1 MIIDTLFV
9 IFLPLAL
16 LAVLIITM
24 STLNLITSA
33 RRTDHLLGIMCFI
46 FLTGFVLVAG
56 LKLALAIV

>member
-33 RRTDHLLGIMCFI
+33 RRADHLLGAMCFI
-46 FLTGFVLVAG
+46 FLAGFVLVAG